1 MEYRDEIPPDLLMAL
16 DACRPGNSD
25 SPGNSDRQ
33 LPEVYDTLAR
43 HPAALVD
50 RAQRRL
56 ERADRAIAASLQ
68 RTPVPEG
75 LAERILASLAHQPP
89 KEVCAPAGQP
99 AESYA
104 AESCAEEN
112 CAAENCA
119 AENCAAENCA
129 AENCAAENR
138 AAENRAAA
146 SKNRLPRSRPG
157 LARLRRPRMK
167 LAVGAAAAVTVAG
180 LLAFAFRPARETD
193 LASVEQ
199 LARDFYATDDHG
211 AELSTAAAPG
221 DFPLDTRLASARV
234 YGWRRVA
241 GGFLAR
247 PAVAYEMASRRGA
260 VPATLYV
267 FSSRAFNV
275 AGAGPAPRSPV
286 STGGLT
292 VGVWQDARQV
302 YVLVVQGGVP
312 EFQSFFPPSPGVV

>member
-1 MEYRDEIPPDLLMAL
+1 MEYRDEIPPDLLLAL

-33 LPEVYDTLAR
+33 LPEVSDTLAR

-104 AESCAEEN
+104 AESCA
-112 CAAENCA
+112 AENCA
-119 AENCAAENCA
+119 AENCAAENC
-129 AENCAAENR
+129 

-157 LARLRRPRMK
+157 LARLRRPRIK

-180 LLAFAFRPARETD
+180 LLAFAFRPAREID

-199 LARDFYATDDHG
+199 LAQDFYATDDHG

-267 FSSRAFNV
+267 FSSRSFKV
-275 AGAGPAPRSPV
+275 AGAGPAPRTPI

-302 YVLVVQGGVP
+302 YVLVVQGGQP